1 MGHYLLIFLFLL
13 LMINFLS
20 KPATTETT
28 LIIVRVKIS
37 RYHQKQR
44 IPKYKIISTVPLP
57 SSNRPYICLKKSVIT
72 FFPLRLYTMPENNEP
87 EFRYMNEWV
96 NQNQKMKKLSFQPCR
111 RVTLFRN
118 LEILSAM
125 NAISGIKSAII
136 KQITKK
142 TGTGN
147 VNTIKNQSIKKS
159 IILI

>member
-1 MGHYLLIFLFLL
+1 M
-13 LMINFLS
+13 
-20 KPATTETT
+20 
-28 LIIVRVKIS
+28 
-37 RYHQKQR
+37 Q
-44 IPKYKIISTVPLP
+44 
-57 SSNRPYICLKKSVIT
+57 
-72 FFPLRLYTMPENNEP
+72 ENNEP

-96 NQNQKMKKLSFQPCR
+96 NQNQRMKKLSFQPCR